1 LRAARTGARTWELD
15 PRRPV
20 LVRDEVERQSVT
32 ADCPVCGRDNVAV
45 RCGHDPCF
53 IDDIREDEVL
63 MLTLDLWEQV
73 RRDQAARES
82 GA

>member
-1 LRAARTGARTWELD
+1 MRDAVEL
-15 PRRPV
+15 
-20 LVRDEVERQSVT
+20 QSVT
-32 ADCPVCGRDNVAV
+32 AHCPACGRDNVAV
-45 RCGHDPCF
+45 RCGHDLCF

-63 MLTLDLWEQV
+63 MLTLDLWEQE